1 MLATVILLAAALIF
15 SLQFKP
21 VQTYV
26 AKKAAKYLSDELK
39 TTVAVGSLYIKPF
52 KSIVLEGFYIED
64 LEKDTLIYS
73 PKFTIDIST
82 FSIAE
87 RKIAINLAQMDD
99 GKFYLKQYKDSGTN
113 LQFII
118 NYFNTGTTKIKKKT
132 SKAYDVTLQKIVL
145 NNIALKYKNYN
156 TDTVIKGINFNDLD
170 LQNLNAAITG
180 LDTKKHLV
188 SAEFKNVSFK
198 EKSGFY
204 LKNLNTKATID
215 TNQMEFKNLL
225 LETSQSKISDYLL
238 FKYDSFAVF
247 GQFLNKVY
255 VKAKLSNSKIAS
267 RDIAYFVPALQKMK
281 LDLKLDG
288 NLSGYVSNLKARTLS
303 LRVGKAT
310 YVKGDFNIKGLP
322 NFNRTLLD
330 LNFTQVS
337 TNKKDIDYIISLIT
351 GKKKTITPPILQ
363 KFGTVNFKG
372 RFTGFTNN
380 FIAYG
385 EFKTALGRLV
395 TDLQMK
401 IPGQGN
407 PSYSGLIKAYDF
419 NLGEVLNQKT
429 LGRTTLS
436 ANIAGSG
443 FDLKKLR
450 ENIKGDITY
459 IDFKGYRYSNVNVN
473 GNFINNFF
481 DGKISIDDK
490 NVKLEFEGGV
500 NLNPQLPIFNFNAVI
515 RQANL
520 HALNLI
526 KDTIQIDADFKTN
539 FTGNNLENIQGNFDI
554 RSIKLINAEH
564 SFEIDS
570 LALSAIGIGKNRE
583 LKISSDIMDA
593 SIKGEYDLKTLP
605 AYFKSVA
612 KTYIPSLDIENI
624 KPGQQNFQFALNLK
638 YFEPISLLFIPKLK
652 IPEGASFTGLFD
664 SEKNIANLNGFVRLI
679 TYDKIK
685 VNNLIFDQT
694 TSPIALSVFITSD
707 RIDITDSLYIQNIN
721 VANILKNDSLTL
733 NVKLS
738 DKNAINQ
745 LDLNGLVE
753 FKNMADSSARLSL
766 LPSDVIIN
774 REIWRIQ
781 DKVSFGI
788 EKGRTV
794 VKDFELFRENQ
805 LLTVNGIISN
815 NPEDKLIVG
824 FNKFRLTTFN
834 SLTKPLGINLRGELN
849 GSANVSS
856 ITQSP
861 SVEAALT
868 IDTLNFNDIPIGDLN
883 LSANL
888 DNRTKLINVKMNIV
902 NEQVKTLDVQG
913 TYNANSENENLD
925 MDVKMTDNQVIIFQ
939 PFLRKLVSNLKGLV
953 SANLKVTGKLTNP
966 RINGDLELKNAGL
979 TVNYLKTPYLI
990 SDKVGVE
997 NSVINISNLVLKD
1010 LRNNQAIANG
1020 TVDLR
1025 NPSTPIVNITV
1036 AAKNFMALNTTS
1048 KDNPLYYGVAYGT
1061 GVFRFNGPTN
1071 NMRINIDASTNEGT
1085 VFNIPL
1091 NSSEIVGETDFITF
1105 VAKDSALTVKKTSS
1119 FNGLVMNFD
1128 LRVDEDTEVNLFTDL
1143 GKLTGRGNAGLDMRI
1158 TSLGDFE
1165 MYGDYLISNGKFEF
1179 TAQDVINKIFDISQ
1193 GGSIRWTGNPTEA
1206 AINLTAVYGV
1216 RTSLKP
1222 LYLAA
1227 GRPGNDQRVLVE
1239 AVMNLNGSLLTPSID
1254 FGINFPADTY
1264 IKDELQSY
1272 FSDINNTNQQALS
1285 LIVRRSFS
1293 EGTGGKLDDLA
1304 TSTVLSAGYEFFF
1317 NQLNT
1322 VLTQSLNLNFV
1333 DLNIR
1338 SLNEASASFRLFDG
1352 RLVVTGGVTDRRTGE
1367 LQDFSVI
1374 GSSVARDV
1382 EALYLLQRDG
1392 SLILRASQK
1401 LNNRNFLSLT
1411 SNDEYV
1417 NAVGLVY
1424 RQEFDNLNEFLK
1436 ALISRNR
1443 KQERRKAGVEKLPL
1457 AKAIKPKET
1466 EEK

>member
-39 TTVAVGSLYIKPF
+39 TTVVVGSLYIKPF

-64 LEKDTLIYS
+64 LEKDTLIFS
-73 PKFTIDIST
+73 PKFTIDISA

-118 NYFNTGTTKIKKKT
+118 NYFNTGSTKVRKKPRKPF
-132 SKAYDVTLQKIVL
+132 DVTLQKIVL

-170 LQNLNAAITG
+170 LQNLNAAIIG

-204 LKNLNTKATID
+204 LKNLSTKATID

-225 LETSQSKISDYLL
+225 LQTSQSKISDYLL

-255 VKAKLSNSKIAS
+255 IKAQLSNSKITS

-288 NLSGYVSNLKARTLS
+288 NLSGYVSNLKARKLS

-310 YVKGDFNIKGLP
+310 YVQGDFNIKGLP

-337 TNKKDIDYIISLIT
+337 TNKKDVDYIISLVT

-401 IPGQGN
+401 IPGKGN

-436 ANIAGSG
+436 ANITGSG
-443 FDLKKLR
+443 FNLKKLR

-539 FTGNNLENIQGNFDI
+539 FTGNNLDNIQGNFDI
-554 RSIKLINAEH
+554 RSIKLINAER
-564 SFEIDS
+564 SFEVDS

-583 LKISSDIMDA
+583 LKISSDIIDA

-624 KPGQQNFQFALNLK
+624 KHGQQNFQFALNLK
-638 YFEPISLLFIPKLK
+638 YFEPISLLFIPKLS
-652 IPEGASFTGLFD
+652 IPEGASFTGLFN

-815 NPEDKLIVG
+815 NPEDELIVG

-849 GSANVSS
+849 GSAKLSS
-856 ITQSP
+856 VIKSP

-868 IDTLNFNDIPIGDLN
+868 IDTLNFNNIPIGDLN
-883 LSANL
+883 LNANL
-888 DNRTKLINVKMNIV
+888 DNSTKLINVKMNII
-902 NEQVKTLDVQG
+902 NEQIKTLDVQG

-925 MDVKMTDNQVIIFQ
+925 MDVQMTDNQVIIFQ
-939 PFLRKLVSNLKGLV
+939 PFLRKLVSNMKGLV
-953 SANLKVTGKLTNP
+953 SANLKVTGKLTQP

-990 SDKVGVE
+990 SDKVSVE

-1025 NPSTPIVNITV
+1025 SPNTPIINITV
-1036 AAKNFMALNTTS
+1036 VAKNFMALNTTS
-1048 KDNPLYYGVAYGT
+1048 RDNPLYYGVAYGT

-1091 NSSEIVGETDFITF
+1091 NSSETVGETDFITF

-1128 LRVDEDTEVNLFTDL
+1128 LRVNEDTEVNLFTDL

-1227 GRPGNDQRVLVE
+1227 GRPENDQRVLVE

-1293 EGTGGKLDDLA
+1293 EGTGGKLDYLA

-1338 SLNEASASFRLFDG
+1338 SLNEASASFRLFNG

-1382 EALYLLQRDG
+1382 EALYLLKRDG

-1401 LNNRNFLSLT
+1401 LNNRNFLILT

-1443 KQERRKAGVEKLPL
+1443 KQERRKTVVEKLPL
-1457 AKAIKPKET
+1457 SKAIKPKET